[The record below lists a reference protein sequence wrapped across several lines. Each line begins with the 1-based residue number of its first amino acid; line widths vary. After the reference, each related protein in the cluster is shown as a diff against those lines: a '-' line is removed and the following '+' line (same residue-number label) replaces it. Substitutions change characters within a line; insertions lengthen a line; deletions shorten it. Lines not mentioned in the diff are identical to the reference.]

1 MHKSLTMTL
10 DPNANPSTSTLTPAT
25 PPNPLATILS
35 PGQLVKPLPLIGLNM
50 ALLDSAMNHKNYTPK
65 IKGGATLTQA
75 SAALA
80 AVNNKKVH
88 ERNKFAP
95 Y

>member
-1 MHKSLTMTL
+1 MTL
-10 DPNANPSTSTLTPAT
+10 DPNANPTTSTLTPA
-25 PPNPLATILS
+25 NPLATILS

-50 ALLDSAMNHKNYTPK
+50 ALLEGAMNHKNYTPK
-65 IKGGATLTQA
+65 IKGGTTLSQ
-75 SAALA
+75 AALA
-80 AVNNKKVH
+80 AVNSKKVN